1 MQGFTVRAVM
11 TPLAPEGIR
20 KSRNVAYA
28 VTADGV
34 TILHLGNIEG
44 PPTVQQL
51 DLITAADVVLAP
63 AGGSDRGFMSYRA
76 IHQLAQQVNARW
88 LIPTHYHC
96 PGDPARD
103 LPQDPQEFLRE
114 MGSVPGSVEPVNRL
128 QVTRNNL
135 PPSLQIALL
144 SPHTTNRRHQG
155 RTATNGREPS
165 SRPTL

>member
-11 TPLAPEGIR
+11 TPPAPEGIR
-20 KSRNVAYA
+20 KSLNVAYA
-28 VTADGV
+28 VTADGI

-51 DLITAADVVLAP
+51 DLIAAADVVLAP

-96 PGDPARD
+96 PGTRRGPCPKTLRNSCGKWAR
-103 LPQDPQEFLRE
+103 P
-114 MGSVPGSVEPVNRL
+114 PG
-128 QVTRNNL
+128 QW
-135 PPSLQIALL
+135 
-144 SPHTTNRRHQG
+144 
-155 RTATNGREPS
+155 
-165 SRPTL
+165 SR